1 MSGFARNLLIIV
13 STPHCLIQLQSLH
26 VMIVIGVFICIH
38 NVVMWL
44 EVIKLVYVLFWPKQY
59 FLPLFDFHVKQ
70 IRRFKSYRCQNNLIV
85 WQEIET
91 I

>member
-1 MSGFARNLLIIV
+1 MSIVSGFARNLLIIV

-59 FLPLFDFHVKQ
+59 F
-70 IRRFKSYRCQNNLIV
+70 
-85 WQEIET
+85 
-91 I
+91 